1 MTYSVPR
8 TLLDEGFLD
17 VVDGQRVHWWT
28 AGNPHGKPVI
38 AVHGGPGSGC
48 PPTWARFCDPE
59 AYLVVGFDQR
69 GCGASTPDAAD
80 PTTDLSVNTTQHLI
94 ADMEALRRH
103 LGIAQWLVLGGS
115 WGSTLG
121 LAYAQQHTER
131 VSGMVLFSVVTTTH
145 RETAWV
151 TQAMA
156 RVFPREWQS
165 FRNGAQPAARG
176 TRLVDAY
183 AALLADPDPEIRAQ
197 AARDWCAWE
206 DVHVSLGG
214 AGHDPRYDDPSFAYR
229 FARLVTHYWRHAA
242 FLADGQ
248 LLRDAGRLR
257 GIPAVLI
264 AGRLDISGPPDIAW
278 RLAQH
283 WPDARFV
290 LVDDAAH
297 GDGGIPAAV
306 VAATDAMR

>member
-1 MTYSVPR
+1 MTYSLPR

-17 VVDGQRVHWWT
+17 VGDGQRVHWWT

-38 AVHGGPGSGC
+38 AVHCGPGSGC
-48 PPTWARFCDPE
+48 PPTWARFCDPG

-80 PTTDLSVNTTQHLI
+80 PATDLSVNTTQHLI
-94 ADMEALRRH
+94 ADMEALRGH
-103 LGIAQWLVLGGS
+103 LGIAQWFVLGGS

-131 VSGMVLFSVVTTTH
+131 VCGMVLFSVVTTTH
-145 RETAWV
+145 REAAWV
-151 TQAMA
+151 TQAMG
-156 RVFPREWQS
+156 RVFPREWQR
-165 FRNGAQPAARG
+165 FRDGAQPAVSG

-183 AALLADPDPEIRAQ
+183 ATLLADPNPEIRAQ

-214 AGHDPRYDDPSFAYR
+214 TGHDPRYDDPAFAYR

-242 FLADGQ
+242 FLAEGQ
-248 LLRDAGRLR
+248 LLRDAGRLH

-278 RLAQH
+278 HLVQN

-290 LVDDAAH
+290 LVDDAGH